1 MEKHLQK
8 NKFIYIK
15 NDSSCHICN
24 PFSQGMFDEL
34 INNSQGV
41 DINFRVFVS
50 T

>member
-1 MEKHLQK
+1 MIQVVTYATH
-8 NKFIYIK
+8 
-15 NDSSCHICN
+15 
-24 PFSQGMFDEL
+24 SQGMFDEL